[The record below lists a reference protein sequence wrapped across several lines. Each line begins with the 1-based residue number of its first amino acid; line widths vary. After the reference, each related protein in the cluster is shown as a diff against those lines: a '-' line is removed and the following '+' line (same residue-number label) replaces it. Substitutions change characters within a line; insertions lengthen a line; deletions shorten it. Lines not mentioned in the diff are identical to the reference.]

1 MSEKWES
8 VQEDLF
14 LAAGRD
20 EAVWLER
27 AQGELCWLFLDLWVY
42 MGSRWTGRLNSSI
55 DCMELRQSLFNG
67 PHGQWRH
74 ESKAGVDFWRWGAS

>member
-1 MSEKWES
+1 MERLVGVIGLEEGGWDNWGSEG

-27 AQGELCWLFLDLWVY
+27 AQGELCWPFLDLWVY
-42 MGSRWTGRLNSSI
+42 MGSCWTGRLDSSI
-55 DCMELRQSLFNG
+55 HCMKSRQSLF
-67 PHGQWRH
+67 
-74 ESKAGVDFWRWGAS
+74 S

>member
-1 MSEKWES
+1 MERLVGVIGLEEGGWDNWGSEG

-27 AQGELCWLFLDLWVY
+27 AQGELCWSFLDLWVY
-42 MGSRWTGRLNSSI
+42 MGSRWTGRLDGSV
-55 DCMELRQSLFNG
+55 DCMKSRQCLLS
-67 PHGQWRH
+67 
-74 ESKAGVDFWRWGAS
+74 

>member
-1 MSEKWES
+1 MQWFGMGG

-27 AQGELCWLFLDLWVY
+27 AQGELCWPFLDLWVY
-42 MGSRWTGRLNSSI
+42 MGSRWTGRLDSSI
-55 DCMELRQSLFNG
+55 DCMKSRQSLL
-67 PHGQWRH
+67 
-74 ESKAGVDFWRWGAS
+74 S